1 MSVKR
6 RRPEVEWGSEGGGL
20 AGSEML
26 YDQDQRVSGF
36 PEMISTHAQ
45 FS

>member
-6 RRPEVEWGSEGGGL
+6 GTPEWNGGQSGGL

-26 YDQDQRVSGF
+26 YDEDQRVPGF

-45 FS
+45 FF